1 MNAESTRTPEHRAAA
16 TTWAQRGDFRPG
28 QHHAGPQ
35 AQADTRALL
44 EAAGIDT
51 AAVEQ
56 RVGRGRPRLSP
67 GEETERWTIRT
78 THQLAV
84 DARERAAREGR
95 PVAELVRDAVTEYLA
110 THQAV

>member
-1 MNAESTRTPEHRAAA
+1 MNAKSTRTPEHEAAA
-16 TTWAQRGDFRPG
+16 VAWARRGDFRPG
-28 QHHAGPQ
+28 QHHGGPA

-44 EAAGIDT
+44 EAAGVDT

-56 RVGRGRPRLSP
+56 RVGPGRPRLQP
-67 GEETERWTIRT
+67 GEATERWTIRT
-78 THQLAV
+78 TRQLAV
-84 DARERAAREGR
+84 DAREHAAREGR